1 MDMDFFS
8 NTNSSTSMLGSAMPN
23 NVGNPIKPLRPSTK
37 DKPIRPLKP
46 SQTGAINTSMNLG
59 SLNATGMGMQMNMNV
74 NNSGQQPMQTNVDIV
89 ELQPTRS
96 APSSAGTGMLANN
109 TMPKRPQR
117 PSSTNIPNA
126 MQKIQ
131 GNRS

>member
-1 MDMDFFS
+1 
-8 NTNSSTSMLGSAMPN
+8 
-23 NVGNPIKPLRPSTK
+23 
-37 DKPIRPLKP
+37 
-46 SQTGAINTSMNLG
+46 MNLG

-74 NNSGQQPMQTNVDIV
+74 NNSGQQPMQTNMNIV

-126 MQKIQ
+126 MQKNPGQ
-131 GNRS
+131 QVMNMNMGSMNKNTNNAGNTSSMTAGQSSGLDNTAVEIA